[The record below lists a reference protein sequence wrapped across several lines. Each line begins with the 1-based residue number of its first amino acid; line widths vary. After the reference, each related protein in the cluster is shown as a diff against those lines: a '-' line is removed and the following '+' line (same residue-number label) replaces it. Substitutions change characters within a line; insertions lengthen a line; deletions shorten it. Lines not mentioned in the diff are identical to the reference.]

1 MENRGNELA
10 VTVSALSTLPAL
22 PAIVKEEPAEQSN
35 SKQDTQQSQLQDVCL
50 EEECADQRIECT
62 TESQESEMR
71 AFLSK
76 CIFCSKI
83 FTLGDEPKLLEC
95 LHAACTTCV
104 NNKLSDHNTS
114 VDVDVLLESNV
125 IMCQI
130 CNVASQVEN
139 LIENRFLS
147 KLLEEDTNLGVED
160 ELKDTEEEKKC
171 TSCHDNVTATSWC
184 VECEEFICQNCVMA
198 HQRLKITKDHTIK
211 PKDEVAN
218 DRDNVTKKGNKKI
231 PGCLFCMI
239 HSHEQLSLFCQTC
252 DRLTCRDCQ
261 LSEHRDHKYKFIHE
275 IAAETRSSVSTLLK
289 EVSYKRVL
297 LRSAMKVIEDRQ
309 ILILEKKKNLVQDI
323 TQMVVQLTNAINTR
337 GKQLVMRLNEVCDQK
352 QNTLNEKK
360 VALDQLSKLTDHCIL
375 FGTYVLN
382 KGSDMELLYSKK
394 SVTSHLQRIK
404 SRRADIPNPE
414 IPVRI
419 HLSLEKVPDLIK
431 VVSSIGAIVVDGR
444 VYPSLSPTICGN
456 TAVAYNESHT
466 EQKQM
471 TNSTN
476 AHTDGA
482 VPVAQQQGLPL
493 PTVLVTQ
500 QSSNVQPNSYQ
511 QVPLHLPPQQQQQQQ
526 QQHVQQSQNYMQ
538 QYAVPHNIPPRSS
551 PQTHQP
557 RVPYTVN
564 YNNRLQQPLQQ
575 QMMHQQRPLAN
586 CHQQQVT
593 SSTHPHQQVQ
603 NMDQHGQNASLRGLL
618 AHNPPPPPP
627 LPPPLPAPAHP
638 SFRTSSNHVQYRL
651 PPGYRYSS
659 GGNPQKGTV
668 PQPPVPPP
676 HSYQPVNAA
685 GTPGTARLQQCNL
698 ASPSAAQHH
707 ANYPV
712 QHSTARWHIPQQVNP
727 CIPFYASSRHQHVA
741 PHMPVPFNDA
751 YKITLRNQQTSNN
764 QKYSGNASERSTCDN
779 PPQSQNSSNII
790 GHAVSSSVP
799 KTPSPVTTPGKP
811 DETEKSL
818 DKFCQKSLNDLM
830 LTIAKLDSNG
840 IVVIPEA
847 QRNQMDSAQV
857 DSSTDEDM
865 NSMAENTTADN
876 PKSTPASMVMKDDPN
891 EDWCAVCMD
900 GGDAVLCCD
909 KCPKVFHLYC
919 HIPSLESF
927 PDESETWQC
936 MLCTNV
942 LDCTDDP
949 SSGEKRSNSMS
960 TKELRIAQRIVL
972 ELYCQYEQ
980 SLPFREVVSSEIT
993 DYHRIIKKPIALD
1006 IIRDKL
1012 KLDHI
1017 NHYTDLRQV
1026 MADIRLMF
1034 KNAFTYNP
1042 VDSQVYQEARNLEEF
1057 FEKLLLKWA
1066 PNYAYDDP
1074 FLATD
1079 KDEEEEV
1086 FPPNRKYKRIISD

>member
-1 MENRGNELA
+1 MESRTNEILTTGSIA
-10 VTVSALSTLPAL
+10 T
-22 PAIVKEEPAEQSN
+22 VKEEPQDQTGA
-35 SKQDTQQSQLQDVCL
+35 KQDLQQSQVQGVCI
-50 EEECADQRIECT
+50 EEECEQRIECT
-62 TESQESEMR
+62 TESQENETR

-76 CIFCSKI
+76 CVFCGKT
-83 FTLGDEPKLLEC
+83 FAFGDDPKLLEC
-95 LHAACTTCV
+95 LHAACCACV
-104 NNKLSDHNTS
+104 NSKLSDHNTS

-125 IMCQI
+125 VACQI
-130 CNVASQVEN
+130 CNVTTQADN

-147 KLLEEDTNLGVED
+147 KFIEEDCSPGTDD
-160 ELKDTEEEKKC
+160 ESKETEEEKKC
-171 TSCHDNVTATSWC
+171 TSCHDNANATSWC

-218 DRDNVTKKGNKKI
+218 DRDNVKKNNKKI
-231 PGCLFCMI
+231 PGYLFCTI

-252 DRLTCRDCQ
+252 DKLTCRDCQ

-275 IAAETRSSVSTLLK
+275 IAAETRASVSTLLK

-297 LRSAMKVIEDRQ
+297 LKSAMKVIEDRQ
-309 ILILEKKKNLVQDI
+309 VLILEKKKNLVQDI

-360 VALDQLSKLTDHCIL
+360 VALDQLSKLTDHCIQFVAHAL
-375 FGTYVLN
+375 KKGT
-382 KGSDMELLYSKK
+382 DMELLYSKK

-444 VYPSLSPTICGN
+444 VYPSISPLAGIN
-456 TAVAYNESHT
+456 TPSMSYNESQS
-466 EQKQM
+466 EQKQT
-471 TNSTN
+471 TNLTN
-476 AHTDGA
+476 TPVDGSSIA
-482 VPVAQQQGLPL
+482 AQLP
-493 PTVLVTQ
+493 PTTQ
-500 QSSNVQPNSYQ
+500 QSNNIQQNSYQ
-511 QVPLHLPPQQQQQQQ
+511 QVPLHLTPQQQQQQIVPQLQQPQQQQQQQ
-526 QQHVQQSQNYMQ
+526 SQQQQQQQSQQQQQAQSQNYIQHYNMT
-538 QYAVPHNIPPRSS
+538 NMPPRSS
-551 PQTHQP
+551 PQAHQP

-564 YNNRLQQPLQQ
+564 FNNRLQQPL
-575 QMMHQQRPLAN
+575 MMQQRPLGS
-586 CHQQQVT
+586 CHQQVT
-593 SSTHPHQQVQ
+593 SSTHPHQQVHI
-603 NMDQHGQNASLRGLL
+603 DQLGQNTSLRGLL
-618 AHNPPPPPP
+618 AHNPPPYR
-627 LPPPLPAPAHP
+627 P
-638 SFRTSSNHVQYRL
+638 STNHVPYRL
-651 PPGYRYSS
+651 PPYRYPSS
-659 GGNPQKGTV
+659 NSQRPAPQHT
-668 PQPPVPPP
+668 
-676 HSYQPVNAA
+676 YQPTNTSMVS
-685 GTPGTARLQQCNL
+685 GVRLQQCNPT
-698 ASPSAAQHH
+698 SPSTQHLNYSVPQPAA
-707 ANYPV
+707 
-712 QHSTARWHIPQQVNP
+712 ARWHIPQNVNP
-727 CIPFYASSRHQHVA
+727 CLPYYPSRHQVT
-741 PHMPVPFNDA
+741 PPMPVPINDT
-751 YKITLRNQQTSNN
+751 YKITLKNQQSNVN
-764 QKYSGNASERSTCDN
+764 QKYNTQTSTATDN
-779 PPQSQNSSNII
+779 QPQSQNSISV
-790 GHAVSSSVP
+790 GHTVSSSVP
-799 KTPSPVTTPGKP
+799 KTPSPVPPGKS

-840 IVVIPEA
+840 IMVIPEA
-847 QRNQMDSAQV
+847 QRNQLDSAQV
-857 DSSTDEDM
+857 DSSTDEGM
-865 NSMAENTTADN
+865 NPMAENSSDN
-876 PKSTPASMVMKDDPN
+876 SKNAAASMTKDDPN

-919 HIPSLESF
+919 HIPSLKSF

-942 LDCTDDP
+942 LDCSDD
-949 SSGEKRSNSMS
+949 SSGEKRPNMMN

-980 SLPFREVVSSEIT
+980 SLPFREVVSNEIV

-1006 IIRDKL
+1006 VIRDKL
-1012 KLDHI
+1012 KPDHP

-1042 VDSQVYQEARNLEEF
+1042 VESQVYQEARNLEEF

-1074 FLATD
+1074 FLSAD
-1079 KDEEEEV
+1079 KDEDEEV
-1086 FPPNRKYKRIISD
+1086 FPPNRKYRRIVTD

>member
-1 MENRGNELA
+1 METRVNELL
-10 VTVSALSTLPAL
+10 TTGPI
-22 PAIVKEEPAEQSN
+22 PTIKEEPLDQTGA
-35 SKQDTQQSQLQDVCL
+35 KQDMQQSQVQGVCM
-50 EEECADQRIECT
+50 EEECEQRIECT
-62 TESQESEMR
+62 TEGHENETR
-71 AFLSK
+71 TFLSK
-76 CIFCSKI
+76 CVFCGKM
-83 FTLGDEPKLLEC
+83 FTFGDDPKLLEC
-95 LHAACTTCV
+95 LHAACSTCV
-104 NNKLSDHNTS
+104 SSKLNDHNTS

-125 IMCQI
+125 IACQI
-130 CNVASQVEN
+130 CNVTTQAEN

-147 KLLEEDTNLGVED
+147 KFIEEDNSPGTDD
-160 ELKDTEEEKKC
+160 ESKETEEEKKC
-171 TSCHDNVTATSWC
+171 TCCQDNATATSWC

-218 DRDNVTKKGNKKI
+218 DKDNVKKNNKKI
-231 PGCLFCMI
+231 PGYLFCTI

-252 DRLTCRDCQ
+252 DKLTCRDCQ

-275 IAAETRSSVSTLLK
+275 IAAETRASVSTLLK

-297 LRSAMKVIEDRQ
+297 LKSAMKVIEDRQ
-309 ILILEKKKNLVQDI
+309 VLILEKKKNLVQDI
-323 TQMVVQLTNAINTR
+323 TQMVVQLTNTINTR

-360 VALDQLSKLTDHCIL
+360 VALDQLSKLTDHCIQFVTHAL
-375 FGTYVLN
+375 K

-444 VYPSLSPTICGN
+444 VYPSISPLGGVN
-456 TAVAYNESHT
+456 TPSIPYNESQT
-466 EQKQM
+466 DQKQ
-471 TNSTN
+471 TSNLSNT
-476 AHTDGA
+476 HIDGSSM
-482 VPVAQQQGLPL
+482 VVQLPAA
-493 PTVLVTQ
+493 TQ
-500 QSSNVQPNSYQ
+500 QSNNMQQNSYQ
-511 QVPLHLPPQQQQQQQ
+511 QVPLHIASQQQQQQQ
-526 QQHVQQSQNYMQ
+526 QQQAQSQNYIQHYPM
-538 QYAVPHNIPPRSS
+538 NNMPPRSS

-557 RVPYTVN
+557 RVPYAVN
-564 YNNRLQQPLQQ
+564 FNNRLQNPML
-575 QMMHQQRPLAN
+575 MQQRPLGS
-586 CHQQQVT
+586 CHQQVT
-593 SSTHPHQQVQ
+593 SSTHPHQQVH
-603 NMDQHGQNASLRGLL
+603 MDQLGRNTSLRGLL
-618 AHNPPPPPP
+618 AHNPPPFR
-627 LPPPLPAPAHP
+627 P
-638 SFRTSSNHVQYRL
+638 STNHVYRL
-651 PPGYRYSS
+651 PPYRYPSNNS
-659 GGNPQKGTV
+659 QRPV
-668 PQPPVPPP
+668 APPAYQPPNTSMV
-676 HSYQPVNAA
+676 S
-685 GTPGTARLQQCNL
+685 GIRLQQCNP
-698 ASPSAAQHH
+698 ASPSTQHM
-707 ANYPV
+707 NYSMQQP
-712 QHSTARWHIPQQVNP
+712 TAARWHIPQNVNP
-727 CIPFYASSRHQHVA
+727 CLPLYSPRHQSTT
-741 PHMPVPFNDA
+741 PSMPVPINDT
-751 YKITLRNQQTSNN
+751 YKITLQNQQLNVN
-764 QKYSGNASERSTCDN
+764 QKYSTQTTAASDN
-779 PPQSQNSSNII
+779 PPQSQNSVSV
-790 GHAVSSSVP
+790 GHTVSSSVP
-799 KTPSPVTTPGKP
+799 KTPSPVPPGKS

-847 QRNQMDSAQV
+847 QRNQLDSAQV
-857 DSSTDEDM
+857 DSSTDEGM
-865 NSMAENTTADN
+865 NPMTENSSDNSKNAAASMA
-876 PKSTPASMVMKDDPN
+876 KDDPN

-919 HIPSLESF
+919 HIPSLKSF

-942 LDCTDDP
+942 LDCSDDP
-949 SSGEKRSNSMS
+949 PGEKRPNTMS
-960 TKELRIAQRIVL
+960 AKELRIAQRIVL

-980 SLPFREVVSSEIT
+980 SLPFREVVSSEIV

-1006 IIRDKL
+1006 VIREKL
-1012 KLDHI
+1012 KPEHP

-1042 VDSQVYQEARNLEEF
+1042 VESQVYQEARNLEEF

-1074 FLATD
+1074 FLSAD
-1079 KDEEEEV
+1079 RDEDEEV
-1086 FPPNRKYKRIISD
+1086 FPPNRKYRRIVTD

>member
-1 MENRGNELA
+1 MEGPELMA
-10 VTVSALSTLPAL
+10 GMSALSASPVT
-22 PAIVKEEPAEQSN
+22 VKEEPPEQN
-35 SKQDTQQSQLQDVCL
+35 TSKQNTQQSQMQDAVCV
-50 EEECADQRIECT
+50 EEECNDQRIECT

-76 CIFCSKI
+76 CVFCNKV
-83 FTLGDEPKLLEC
+83 FTLGDDPKLLEC
-95 LHAACTTCV
+95 LHAACTACV
-104 NNKLSDHNTS
+104 STKLSDPNTS

-125 IMCQI
+125 IMCHI
-130 CNVASQVEN
+130 CNVTSQVEN

-147 KLLEEDTNLGVED
+147 KLLDEDSNLGLDD
-160 ELKDTEEEKKC
+160 ETKEIEEEKKC
-171 TSCHDNVTATSWC
+171 TSCVDNVTATSWC
-184 VECEEFICQNCVMA
+184 IECQEYICQSCVLA

-218 DRDNVTKKGNKKI
+218 DKDNAKRSNKKI
-231 PGCLFCMI
+231 PAYLFCTI

-275 IAAETRSSVSTLLK
+275 IAAETRSSMSTLLK

-297 LRSAMKVIEDRQ
+297 LKSAMKVIEDRQ

-323 TQMVVQLTNAINTR
+323 TQMVVQFTNAINTR
-337 GKQLVMRLNEVCDQK
+337 GKQLIMRLTEVCDQK

-375 FGTYVLN
+375 FGTHALK

-394 SVTSHLQRIK
+394 SITSHLQRIK

-431 VVSSIGAIVVDGR
+431 VVSTIGAIVVDGR
-444 VYPSLSPTICGN
+444 VYPSTSPSTSSN
-456 TAVAYNESHT
+456 STYNESQA
-466 EQKQM
+466 EQKQP
-471 TNSTN
+471 TNS
-476 AHTDGA
+476 ASAPTDGA
-482 VPVAQQQGLPL
+482 VPVVVQQNLII
-493 PTVLVTQ
+493 PTMVTQ
-500 QSSNVQPNSYQ
+500 QPANAQQNSYQQ
-511 QVPLHLPPQQQQQQQ
+511 QVPLHVPPQQQP
-526 QQHVQQSQNYMQ
+526 QHTQPSQNYLQ
-538 QYAVPHNIPPRSS
+538 QYPAPHNMPPRSS
-551 PQTHQP
+551 PQAHQP
-557 RVPYTVN
+557 RVPYAVS
-564 YNNRLQQPLQQ
+564 YSNRLQQPS
-575 QMMHQQRPLAN
+575 MIHQQRPLGN

-603 NMDQHGQNASLRGLL
+603 NLDQLGQNASLRGLL
-618 AHNPPPPPP
+618 AHNTP
-627 LPPPLPAPAHP
+627 LPPPPYP
-638 SFRTSSNHVQYRL
+638 SFRPSTNHMSYRL

-659 GGNPQKGTV
+659 NGTPSRGLV
-668 PQPPVPPP
+668 QVPPP
-676 HSYQPVNAA
+676 HSYQSANASVMS
-685 GTPGTARLQQCNL
+685 GTTRLQQCNL
-698 ASPSAAQHH
+698 TPPTTQHMG
-707 ANYPV
+707 NYPM
-712 QHSTARWHIPQQVNP
+712 QHRWHIPQQANP
-727 CIPFYASSRHQHVA
+727 CLPYTASRNQQVA
-741 PHMPVPFNDA
+741 HIMPAPVNDT
-751 YKITLRNQQTSNN
+751 YKITLRNQQANNN
-764 QKYSGNASERSTCDN
+764 QKYGAVASVSPCDN
-779 PPQSQNSSNII
+779 SSQLQSPSTVA
-790 GHAVSSSVP
+790 GHTVSSSVP
-799 KTPSPVTTPGKP
+799 KTPSPVTTPGKS
-811 DETEKSL
+811 DDTEKSL

-847 QRNQMDSAQV
+847 QRNQMDSTQV
-857 DSSTDEDM
+857 DSSTDEDI
-865 NSMAENTTADN
+865 NSITENPTDN
-876 PKSTPASMVMKDDPN
+876 SKNVSVPMVIKDDPN

-919 HIPSLESF
+919 HIPSLKSF

-942 LDCTDDP
+942 LDCSDDV
-949 SSGEKRSNSMS
+949 SSSEKKSTGMS

-980 SLPFREVVSSEIT
+980 SLPFREVVSSEIV

-1006 IIRDKL
+1006 IIREKL
-1012 KLDHI
+1012 KPDHVD
-1017 NHYTDLRQV
+1017 HYTDLRQV

-1074 FLATD
+1074 FLTPD
-1079 KDEEEEV
+1079 KDEDEEV
-1086 FPPNRKYKRIISD
+1086 FPPNRKYRRIIND

>member
-1 MENRGNELA
+1 MESRTNEILTTGSIA
-10 VTVSALSTLPAL
+10 T
-22 PAIVKEEPAEQSN
+22 VKEEPQDQTGA
-35 SKQDTQQSQLQDVCL
+35 KQDLQQSQVQGVCI
-50 EEECADQRIECT
+50 EEECEQRIECT
-62 TESQESEMR
+62 TESQENETR

-76 CIFCSKI
+76 CVFCGKT
-83 FTLGDEPKLLEC
+83 FAFGDDPKLLEC
-95 LHAACTTCV
+95 LHAACCACV
-104 NNKLSDHNTS
+104 NSKLSDHNTS

-125 IMCQI
+125 VACQI
-130 CNVASQVEN
+130 CNVTTQADN

-147 KLLEEDTNLGVED
+147 KFIEEDCSPGTDD
-160 ELKDTEEEKKC
+160 ESKETEEEKKC
-171 TSCHDNVTATSWC
+171 TSCHDNANATSWC

-218 DRDNVTKKGNKKI
+218 DRDNVKKNNKKI
-231 PGCLFCMI
+231 PGYLFCTI

-252 DRLTCRDCQ
+252 DKLTCRDCQ

-275 IAAETRSSVSTLLK
+275 IAAETRASVSTLLK

-297 LRSAMKVIEDRQ
+297 LKSAMKVIEDRQ
-309 ILILEKKKNLVQDI
+309 VLILEKKKNLVQDI

-360 VALDQLSKLTDHCIL
+360 VALDQLSKLTDHCIQFVAHAL
-375 FGTYVLN
+375 KKGT
-382 KGSDMELLYSKK
+382 DMELLYSKK

-444 VYPSLSPTICGN
+444 VYPSISPLAGIN
-456 TAVAYNESHT
+456 TPSMSYNESQS
-466 EQKQM
+466 EQKQT
-471 TNSTN
+471 TNLTN
-476 AHTDGA
+476 TPMDGSPIA
-482 VPVAQQQGLPL
+482 AQLP
-493 PTVLVTQ
+493 PTTQ
-500 QSSNVQPNSYQ
+500 QSNNIQQNSYQ
-511 QVPLHLPPQQQQQQQ
+511 QVPLHLTPQQQQQQIVPQLQQPQQQQQQQ
-526 QQHVQQSQNYMQ
+526 SQQQQQQQSQQQQQAQSQNYIQHYNMT
-538 QYAVPHNIPPRSS
+538 NMPPRSS
-551 PQTHQP
+551 PQAHQP

-564 YNNRLQQPLQQ
+564 FNNRLQQPL
-575 QMMHQQRPLAN
+575 MMQQRPLGS
-586 CHQQQVT
+586 CHQQVT
-593 SSTHPHQQVQ
+593 SSTHPHQQVHI
-603 NMDQHGQNASLRGLL
+603 DQLGQNTSLRGLL
-618 AHNPPPPPP
+618 AHNPPPYR
-627 LPPPLPAPAHP
+627 P
-638 SFRTSSNHVQYRL
+638 STNHVPYRL
-651 PPGYRYSS
+651 PPYRYPSNNS
-659 GGNPQKGTV
+659 QRPAPQHT
-668 PQPPVPPP
+668 
-676 HSYQPVNAA
+676 YQPTNTSMVS
-685 GTPGTARLQQCNL
+685 GVRLQQCNPT
-698 ASPSAAQHH
+698 SPSTQHL
-707 ANYPV
+707 NYSVP
-712 QHSTARWHIPQQVNP
+712 QPATARWHIPQNVNP
-727 CIPFYASSRHQHVA
+727 CLPYYPSRHQVT
-741 PHMPVPFNDA
+741 PPMPVPINDT
-751 YKITLRNQQTSNN
+751 YKITLKNQQSNVN
-764 QKYSGNASERSTCDN
+764 QKYNTQTSTATDN
-779 PPQSQNSSNII
+779 QPQSQNSVSV
-790 GHAVSSSVP
+790 GHTVSSSVP
-799 KTPSPVTTPGKP
+799 KTPSPVPPGKS

-840 IVVIPEA
+840 IMVIPEA
-847 QRNQMDSAQV
+847 QRNQLDSAQV
-857 DSSTDEDM
+857 DSSTDEGM
-865 NSMAENTTADN
+865 NPMAEN
-876 PKSTPASMVMKDDPN
+876 SSASMTKDDPN

-919 HIPSLESF
+919 HIPSLKSF

-942 LDCTDDP
+942 LDCSDE
-949 SSGEKRSNSMS
+949 SSGEKRPNTMN

-980 SLPFREVVSSEIT
+980 SLPFREVVSNEIV

-1006 IIRDKL
+1006 VIRDKL
-1012 KLDHI
+1012 KPDHP
-1017 NHYTDLRQV
+1017 NYYTDLRQV

-1042 VDSQVYQEARNLEEF
+1042 VESQVYQEARNLEEF

-1074 FLATD
+1074 FLSAD
-1079 KDEEEEV
+1079 KDEDEEV
-1086 FPPNRKYKRIISD
+1086 FPPNRKYRRIVTD

>member
-1 MENRGNELA
+1 MESRSNELMA
-10 VTVSALSTLPAL
+10 GISALPPLPV
-22 PAIVKEEPAEQSN
+22 IVKEEPSEQNGN
-35 SKQDTQQSQLQDVCL
+35 SKLDSQQSQTQDAICVD
-50 EEECADQRIECT
+50 EECGDQRIECT
-62 TESQESEMR
+62 TESQESEIR

-76 CIFCSKI
+76 CVFCNKV
-83 FTLGDEPKLLEC
+83 FVLGDDPKLLEC
-95 LHAACTTCV
+95 LHAACIACV
-104 NNKLSDHNTS
+104 TNKLSDHNTS
-114 VDVDVLLESNV
+114 VDVDVLLESNL
-125 IMCQI
+125 IMCHI
-130 CNVASQVEN
+130 CNVTTKVEN
-139 LIENRFLS
+139 LIENRFLL
-147 KLLEEDTNLGVED
+147 KLLEEDSNMGLDD
-160 ELKDTEEEKKC
+160 EPKETEEEKKC
-171 TSCHDNVTATSWC
+171 TSCHDNATATSWC

-211 PKDEVAN
+211 PKDEMTN
-218 DRDNVTKKGNKKI
+218 DNRDNVKRGNKKI
-231 PGCLFCMI
+231 PGYLFCTI
-239 HSHEQLSLFCQTC
+239 HCHEQLSLFCQTC
-252 DRLTCRDCQ
+252 DKLTCRDCQ

-275 IAAETRSSVSTLLK
+275 IAAETRSSMSTLLK

-297 LRSAMKVIEDRQ
+297 LKSAMKVIEDRQ

-360 VALDQLSKLTDHCIL
+360 IALDQLSKLTDHCIL
-375 FGTYVLN
+375 FGTHALN

-394 SVTSHLQRIK
+394 SVTNHLLRIK
-404 SRRADIPNPE
+404 SKRADIPNPE

-444 VYPSLSPTICGN
+444 VYPSISPGN
-456 TAVAYNESHT
+456 NNTTTYNEQQG
-466 EQKQM
+466 EPKQTTSSM
-471 TNSTN
+471 N
-476 AHTDGA
+476 AHADGTI
-482 VPVAQQQGLPL
+482 PIIQQGLAVL
-493 PTVLVTQ
+493 SGPTIPQ
-500 QSSNVQPNSYQ
+500 QSTNMQQNSYQ
-511 QVPLHLPPQQQQQQQ
+511 QQVGLPCLSQQQSQ
-526 QQHVQQSQNYMQ
+526 QQHAQQQSQNYMQ
-538 QYAVPHNIPPRSS
+538 QYTTTPHNMPPRSS

-557 RVPYTVN
+557 RVPYSAN
-564 YNNRLQQPLQQ
+564 YNNNNRLQQPLV
-575 QMMHQQRPLAN
+575 MHQQRPPLGN
-586 CHQQQVT
+586 CHQQVT

-603 NMDQHGQNASLRGLL
+603 NLDQLGQNSSLRGLL
-618 AHNPPPPPP
+618 AHNPSLPPPPY
-627 LPPPLPAPAHP
+627 P
-638 SFRTSSNHVQYRL
+638 SFRTSTNHMSYRL

-659 GGNPQKGTV
+659 SGSPQRGAAMV
-668 PQPPVPPP
+668 QVPP
-676 HSYQPVNAA
+676 HHAYQQASAPV
-685 GTPGTARLQQCNL
+685 GTTRLPQCNL
-698 ASPSAAQHH
+698 TPPSTQHLG
-707 ANYPV
+707 NYPV
-712 QHSTARWHIPQQVNP
+712 QHRWHIPQQANP
-727 CIPFYASSRHQHVA
+727 CLPSYTSASRPQHAA
-741 PHMPVPFNDA
+741 PNMTVLPTNEG
-751 YKITLRNQQTSNN
+751 YKITLRNQQASNN
-764 QKYSGNASERSTCDN
+764 QKYNANVVNVNSCDN
-779 PPQSQNSSNII
+779 SSQSQNSSTVSLLQ
-790 GHAVSSSVP
+790 AVSSSIP
-799 KTPSPVTTPGKP
+799 KTPSPVTTPGKS
-811 DETEKSL
+811 DDTEKSL

-840 IVVIPEA
+840 ILVIPEA
-847 QRNQMDSAQV
+847 QRNQMDSTQV
-857 DSSTDEDM
+857 DSSTDEDI
-865 NSMAENTTADN
+865 NSMTENTTEN
-876 PKSTPASMVMKDDPN
+876 SKSTTTSMVMKDDPN

-919 HIPSLESF
+919 HIPSLKSF

-942 LDCTDDP
+942 LECSDDI
-949 SSGEKRSNSMS
+949 SSSEKRPNSMN

-1012 KLDHI
+1012 KPDHI
-1017 NHYTDLRQV
+1017 NHYIDLRQV

-1074 FLATD
+1074 FLAPD
-1079 KDEEEEV
+1079 KDEDEEV
-1086 FPPNRKYKRIISD
+1086 FPPNRKYRRIIND

>member
-1 MENRGNELA
+1 MESRGNDLMMESS
-10 VTVSALSTLPAL
+10 VLPMV
-22 PAIVKEEPAEQSN
+22 VKEEPSEQN
-35 SKQDTQQSQLQDVCL
+35 TSKQDTQQSQINDAICVD
-50 EEECADQRIECT
+50 EECGEFRIECT
-62 TESQESEMR
+62 TESEESEVR

-76 CIFCSKI
+76 CIFCGKV
-83 FTLGDEPKLLEC
+83 FTPGDNPKLLEC

-104 NNKLSDHNTS
+104 TNKISDHNTS

-125 IMCQI
+125 IMCHI

-147 KLLEEDTNLGVED
+147 KLLEDDGSTLDYEVKEA
-160 ELKDTEEEKKC
+160 EEETKC

-184 VECEEFICQNCVMA
+184 VECEEFICPSCVMA
-198 HQRLKITKDHTIK
+198 HERLKITKDHTIK
-211 PKDEVAN
+211 PKDEAS
-218 DRDNVTKKGNKKI
+218 DRDNAKKGTKKV
-231 PGCLFCMI
+231 PVYLYCTI
-239 HSHEQLSLFCQTC
+239 HPHEQLSLFCQTC

-275 IAAETRSSVSTLLK
+275 IAVETRSAISTLLK

-309 ILILEKKKNLVQDI
+309 VLISEKRKNLCQDI
-323 TQMVVQLTNAINTR
+323 TQTIIHMTNTISAR
-337 GKQLVMRLNEVCDQK
+337 GKQLATRLSEVCDQK

-360 VALDQLSKLTDHCIL
+360 IALDQLSRLTDHCIL
-375 FGTYVLN
+375 FGNYALK

-394 SVTSHLQRIK
+394 SLTNHLQRIK

-419 HLSLEKVPDLIK
+419 HLSFEKVPDLLK
-431 VVSSIGAIVVDGR
+431 VLSSIGAIVVDGR
-444 VYPSLSPTICGN
+444 VYSSISPSASG
-456 TAVAYNESHT
+456 AAYNNEPQV
-466 EQKQM
+466 EKQPN
-471 TNSTN
+471 NSASN
-476 AHTDGA
+476 SPSVHTDGSII
-482 VPVAQQQGLPL
+482 QGLSSGMP
-493 PTVLVTQ
+493 TQ
-500 QSSNVQPNSYQ
+500 QSPNMQQQNLYQ
-511 QVPLHLPPQQQQQQQ
+511 QVPLHLPQQQQQQQ
-526 QQHVQQSQNYMQ
+526 QQPLPPPQHVQQQSQSYVQQ
-538 QYAVPHNIPPRSS
+538 QYAAPHNMPSRSS

-557 RVPYTVN
+557 RVPYNVN
-564 YNNRLQQPLQQ
+564 YNNRLQQP
-575 QMMHQQRPLAN
+575 MVMHQQRPLAN

-593 SSTHPHQQVQ
+593 SSTHPQAH
-603 NMDQHGQNASLRGLL
+603 NLDQLGGQNASLRGLL
-618 AHNPPPPPP
+618 AHNPPP
-627 LPPPLPAPAHP
+627 LPPPSYATY
-638 SFRTSSNHVQYRL
+638 RTPNHVPYRL
-651 PPGYRYSS
+651 PPAYRYPP
-659 GGNPQKGTV
+659 GGNPQRGTMIS
-668 PQPPVPPP
+668 VPPP
-676 HSYQPVNAA
+676 TYQPAN
-685 GTPGTARLQQCNL
+685 TRLQCNL
-698 ASPSAAQHH
+698 ASPQAQHL
-707 ANYPV
+707 ANYPM
-712 QHSTARWHIPQQVNP
+712 QHRWHIPQQANP
-727 CIPFYASSRHQHVA
+727 CLPYPSLRHQSTVLNS
-741 PHMPVPFNDA
+741 HMSVPINDT
-751 YKITLRNQQTSNN
+751 YKIMLKNNQPASNN
-764 QKYSGNASERSTCDN
+764 QKNCGNVSASSCDN
-779 PPQSQNSSNII
+779 PPQSQNSSTAA

-799 KTPSPVTTPGKP
+799 KTPSPGLSSTPGKP

-865 NSMAENTTADN
+865 NSLTENTTDN
-876 PKSTPASMVMKDDPN
+876 SKSTAASMMMKDDPN

-919 HIPSLESF
+919 HIPSLKSF

-936 MLCTNV
+936 MLCTNI
-942 LDCTDDP
+942 LDCSDDV
-949 SSGEKRSNSMS
+949 SGEQKSVGMS
-960 TKELRIAQRIVL
+960 PKELRIAQRIVL

-980 SLPFREVVSSEIT
+980 SLPFREIVSSEIA

-1006 IIRDKL
+1006 VIRNKL
-1012 KLDHI
+1012 KSDHVD
-1017 NHYTDLRQV
+1017 HYTDLRQV

-1042 VDSQVYQEARNLEEF
+1042 MDSQVYQEARNLEEF

-1079 KDEEEEV
+1079 KDEDEEV
-1086 FPPNRKYKRIISD
+1086 FPPNRKYRRTITD

>member
-1 MENRGNELA
+1 MEGQSNELVA
-10 VTVSALSTLPAL
+10 GTSTLPVMSGA
-22 PAIVKEEPAEQSN
+22 VKEEPIEQN
-35 SKQDTQQSQLQDVCL
+35 CSKQDTQQSQVQDAICND
-50 EEECADQRIECT
+50 EECNDQRIECT
-62 TESQESEMR
+62 TESQESEIR

-76 CIFCSKI
+76 CVFCSKV
-83 FTLGDEPKLLEC
+83 FTMGDNPKLLEC
-95 LHAACTTCV
+95 LHAACTGCV
-104 NNKLSDHNTS
+104 NNKISDHNTS

-125 IMCQI
+125 ITCHV
-130 CNVASQVEN
+130 CNVTSQMEN

-147 KLLEEDTNLGVED
+147 KLLEEESDIGGVE
-160 ELKDTEEEKKC
+160 EETKEPEEEKKC
-171 TSCHDNVTATSWC
+171 TSCHDNIVATSWC
-184 VECEEFICQNCVMA
+184 MECEEFICQSCVMA
-198 HQRLKITKDHTIK
+198 HQRLKITKDHIIK
-211 PKDEVAN
+211 PKDEIAN
-218 DRDNVTKKGNKKI
+218 DRDNVKRGNKKT
-231 PGCLFCMI
+231 PGYLFCTV

-275 IAAETRSSVSTLLK
+275 IAAETRTSMTILLK

-297 LRSAMKVIEDRQ
+297 LKSAMKVIEDRQ
-309 ILILEKKKNLVQDI
+309 ILILEKKKSLVQDI

-360 VALDQLSKLTDHCIL
+360 VALDQLSRLTDHCIL
-375 FGTYVLN
+375 FGTHALK

-444 VYPSLSPTICGN
+444 VYPSMSPIAGN
-456 TAVAYNESHT
+456 NSTVTYNESQT
-466 EQKQM
+466 EQKQ
-471 TNSTN
+471 TAINT
-476 AHTDGA
+476 HTDSA
-482 VPVAQQQGLPL
+482 VPVVIQQVLPL
-493 PTVLVTQ
+493 PVVVTQ
-500 QSSNVQPNSYQ
+500 QSTNTQQNSYQ
-511 QVPLHLPPQQQQQQQ
+511 QQTTLHLPQQQQQQP
-526 QQHVQQSQNYMQ
+526 QQHAQQSQNYMQ
-538 QYAVPHNIPPRSS
+538 QYIAPHNMSPRSS
-551 PQTHQP
+551 PQAHQP
-557 RVPYTVN
+557 RVPYSVN
-564 YNNRLQQPLQQ
+564 YSNNRLQQSTL
-575 QMMHQQRPLAN
+575 MHQQRPLGS

-593 SSTHPHQQVQ
+593 SSTHPHQQAQ
-603 NMDQHGQNASLRGLL
+603 TLDQLGQNTSLRGLL
-618 AHNPPPPPP
+618 AHNSVPPPPY
-627 LPPPLPAPAHP
+627 P
-638 SFRTSSNHVQYRL
+638 SFRGSNHIPYRF

-659 GGNPQKGTV
+659 NGNPQRV
-668 PQPPVPPP
+668 QAPPP
-676 HSYQPVNAA
+676 HTYQTATTSAVPV
-685 GTPGTARLQQCNL
+685 TSRLQQCNL
-698 ASPSAAQHH
+698 TSPSTQHIG
-707 ANYPV
+707 NYSI
-712 QHSTARWHIPQQVNP
+712 HRWHIPQQANP
-727 CIPFYASSRHQHVA
+727 GLPYNLPRQQHIPTYT
-741 PHMPVPFNDA
+741 PVPTNDT
-751 YKITLRNQQTSNN
+751 YKITLRNQQINNN
-764 QKYSGNASERSTCDN
+764 QKLTTNVTTSSCDN
-779 PPQSQNSSNII
+779 PPQLQNSATVSLL
-790 GHAVSSSVP
+790 HAVSSSIP
-799 KTPSPVTTPGKP
+799 KTPSPVTTPGKS
-811 DETEKSL
+811 DDTEKSL

-840 IVVIPEA
+840 ILVIPEA
-847 QRNQMDSAQV
+847 QRNQIDSAQV
-857 DSSTDEDM
+857 DSSTDEDI
-865 NSMAENTTADN
+865 NSMTENATDN
-876 PKSTPASMVMKDDPN
+876 SKSTTTSIVMKDDPN

-919 HIPSLESF
+919 HIPSLKSF

-942 LDCTDDP
+942 LDCSDDV
-949 SSGEKRSNSMS
+949 SSSEKRPGGMS

-1012 KLDHI
+1012 KPDHI
-1017 NHYTDLRQV
+1017 DHYTDLRQV

-1074 FLATD
+1074 FLAPD
-1079 KDEEEEV
+1079 KEEEEEV
-1086 FPPNRKYKRIISD
+1086 FPPNRKYRRIIND

>member
-1 MENRGNELA
+1 METRTNELLTTGPLA
-10 VTVSALSTLPAL
+10 T
-22 PAIVKEEPAEQSN
+22 VKEEPLDHSGA
-35 SKQDTQQSQLQDVCL
+35 KQDMQPSQVQGVCI
-50 EEECADQRIECT
+50 EEECEQRIECT
-62 TESQESEMR
+62 TDGQENETR

-76 CIFCSKI
+76 CVFCGKT
-83 FTLGDEPKLLEC
+83 FTFGDDPKLLEC
-95 LHAACTTCV
+95 LHAACTACV
-104 NNKLSDHNTS
+104 NSKLSDHNTS

-125 IMCQI
+125 IACQI
-130 CNVASQVEN
+130 CNVTTQAEN

-147 KLLEEDTNLGVED
+147 KFIEEDNSPGTDD
-160 ELKDTEEEKKC
+160 ESKETEEEKKC
-171 TSCHDNVTATSWC
+171 TSCHDNATATSWC
-184 VECEEFICQNCVMA
+184 VECEEFICQSCVLA

-218 DRDNVTKKGNKKI
+218 DRDNVKKSSKKI
-231 PGCLFCMI
+231 PGCLFCTI

-261 LSEHRDHKYKFIHE
+261 LTEHRDHKYKFIHE

-297 LRSAMKVIEDRQ
+297 LKSAMKVIEDRQ
-309 ILILEKKKNLVQDI
+309 VLILEKKKSLVQDI

-360 VALDQLSKLTDHCIL
+360 VALDQLSKLTDHCIQFVTHAL
-375 FGTYVLN
+375 K

-444 VYPSLSPTICGN
+444 VYPSISPLGGVN
-456 TAVAYNESHT
+456 APYNESQT
-466 EQKQM
+466 DQKQT
-471 TNSTN
+471 TNLSN
-476 AHTDGA
+476 VHMDGSS
-482 VPVAQQQGLPL
+482 VATPL
-493 PTVLVTQ
+493 PAATQ
-500 QSSNVQPNSYQ
+500 PSNNMQQNSYQ
-511 QVPLHLPPQQQQQQQ
+511 QVPLHLASQQQQQQP
-526 QQHVQQSQNYMQ
+526 QSQNYMQ
-538 QYAVPHNIPPRSS
+538 HHPLNNMPPRSS
-551 PQTHQP
+551 PQAHQP
-557 RVPYTVN
+557 RVPYAVN
-564 YNNRLQQPLQQ
+564 FNNRLQQPL
-575 QMMHQQRPLAN
+575 MMQQRPLGS
-586 CHQQQVT
+586 CHQQVT
-593 SSTHPHQQVQ
+593 SSTHPHQQVHI
-603 NMDQHGQNASLRGLL
+603 DQLGQNTSLRGLL
-618 AHNPPPPPP
+618 AHNPPPFR
-627 LPPPLPAPAHP
+627 P
-638 SFRTSSNHVQYRL
+638 STNHVPYRL
-651 PPGYRYSS
+651 PPYRYPPNNS
-659 GGNPQKGTV
+659 QR
-668 PQPPVPPP
+668 PVPP
-676 HSYQPVNAA
+676 HTYQPPN
-685 GTPGTARLQQCNL
+685 TSISMPNMRLQQCNPTSL
-698 ASPSAAQHH
+698 STQHI
-707 ANYPV
+707 NYPI
-712 QHSTARWHIPQQVNP
+712 QQPAAARWHIPQNVNP
-727 CIPFYASSRHQHVA
+727 CLPCYTSRHQT
-741 PHMPVPFNDA
+741 PSMPVPTNDT
-751 YKITLRNQQTSNN
+751 YKITLKNQQSNAN
-764 QKYSGNASERSTCDN
+764 QKYSTQTSTISDN
-779 PPQSQNSSNII
+779 PPQSQNAVSV
-790 GHAVSSSVP
+790 GHTVSSSVP
-799 KTPSPVTTPGKP
+799 KTPSPVPAGKS

-847 QRNQMDSAQV
+847 QRNQLDSTQV
-857 DSSTDEDM
+857 DSSTDEGM
-865 NSMAENTTADN
+865 NPMTENSSDNSKNTA
-876 PKSTPASMVMKDDPN
+876 ASMTKDDPN

-919 HIPSLESF
+919 HIPSLRSF

-942 LDCTDDP
+942 LDCSDDP
-949 SSGEKRSNSMS
+949 PEERKPNTMS
-960 TKELRIAQRIVL
+960 AKELRIAQRIVL

-980 SLPFREVVSSEIT
+980 SLPFREVVSSEIV

-1006 IIRDKL
+1006 VIRDKL
-1012 KLDHI
+1012 KSKHP

-1042 VDSQVYQEARNLEEF
+1042 VESQVYQEARNLEEF

-1074 FLATD
+1074 FLSAD
-1079 KDEEEEV
+1079 RDEDEEV
-1086 FPPNRKYKRIISD
+1086 FPPNRKYRRIVSD

>member
-1 MENRGNELA
+1 METRVNELL
-10 VTVSALSTLPAL
+10 TTGPI
-22 PAIVKEEPAEQSN
+22 PTIKEEPLDQTGA
-35 SKQDTQQSQLQDVCL
+35 KQDMQQSQVQGVCM
-50 EEECADQRIECT
+50 EEECEQRIECT
-62 TESQESEMR
+62 TEGHENETR
-71 AFLSK
+71 TFLSK
-76 CIFCSKI
+76 CVFCGKM
-83 FTLGDEPKLLEC
+83 FTFGDDPKLLEC
-95 LHAACTTCV
+95 LHAACSTCV
-104 NNKLSDHNTS
+104 SSKLNDHNTS

-125 IMCQI
+125 IACQI
-130 CNVASQVEN
+130 CNVTTQAEN

-147 KLLEEDTNLGVED
+147 KFIEEDNSPGTDD
-160 ELKDTEEEKKC
+160 ESKETEEEKKC
-171 TSCHDNVTATSWC
+171 TCCQDNATATSWC

-218 DRDNVTKKGNKKI
+218 DKDNVKKNNKKI
-231 PGCLFCMI
+231 PGYLFCTI

-252 DRLTCRDCQ
+252 DKLTCRDCQ

-275 IAAETRSSVSTLLK
+275 IAAETRASVSTLLK

-297 LRSAMKVIEDRQ
+297 LKSAMKVIEDRQ
-309 ILILEKKKNLVQDI
+309 VLILEKKKNLVQDI
-323 TQMVVQLTNAINTR
+323 TQMVVQLTNTINTR

-360 VALDQLSKLTDHCIL
+360 VALDQLSKLTDHCIQFVTHAL
-375 FGTYVLN
+375 K

-444 VYPSLSPTICGN
+444 VYPSISPLGGVN
-456 TAVAYNESHT
+456 TPSIPYNESQT
-466 EQKQM
+466 DQKQ
-471 TNSTN
+471 TSNLSNT
-476 AHTDGA
+476 HIDGSSM
-482 VPVAQQQGLPL
+482 VVQLPAA
-493 PTVLVTQ
+493 TQ
-500 QSSNVQPNSYQ
+500 QSNNMQQNSYQ
-511 QVPLHLPPQQQQQQQ
+511 QVPLHIASQQQQQQQ
-526 QQHVQQSQNYMQ
+526 QQQAQSQNYIQHYPM
-538 QYAVPHNIPPRSS
+538 NNMPPRSS

-557 RVPYTVN
+557 RVPYAVN
-564 YNNRLQQPLQQ
+564 FNNRLQNPML
-575 QMMHQQRPLAN
+575 MQQRPLGS
-586 CHQQQVT
+586 CHQQVT
-593 SSTHPHQQVQ
+593 SSTHPHQQVH
-603 NMDQHGQNASLRGLL
+603 MDQLGRNTSLRGLL
-618 AHNPPPPPP
+618 AHNPPPFR
-627 LPPPLPAPAHP
+627 P
-638 SFRTSSNHVQYRL
+638 STNHVYRL
-651 PPGYRYSS
+651 PPYRYPSNNS
-659 GGNPQKGTV
+659 QRPV
-668 PQPPVPPP
+668 APPAYQPPNTSMV
-676 HSYQPVNAA
+676 S
-685 GTPGTARLQQCNL
+685 GIRLQQCNP
-698 ASPSAAQHH
+698 ASPSTQHM
-707 ANYPV
+707 NYSMQQP
-712 QHSTARWHIPQQVNP
+712 TAARWHIPQNVNP
-727 CIPFYASSRHQHVA
+727 CLPLYSPRHQSTT
-741 PHMPVPFNDA
+741 PSMPVPINDT
-751 YKITLRNQQTSNN
+751 YKITLQNQQLNVN
-764 QKYSGNASERSTCDN
+764 QKYSTQTTAASDN
-779 PPQSQNSSNII
+779 PPQSQNSVSV
-790 GHAVSSSVP
+790 GHTVSSSVP
-799 KTPSPVTTPGKP
+799 KTPSPVPPGKS

-847 QRNQMDSAQV
+847 QRNQLDSAQV
-857 DSSTDEDM
+857 DSSTDEGM
-865 NSMAENTTADN
+865 NPMTENSSASMA
-876 PKSTPASMVMKDDPN
+876 KDDPN

-919 HIPSLESF
+919 HIPSLKSF

-942 LDCTDDP
+942 LDCSDDP
-949 SSGEKRSNSMS
+949 PGEKRPNTMS
-960 TKELRIAQRIVL
+960 AKELRIAQRIVL

-980 SLPFREVVSSEIT
+980 SLPFREVVSSEIV

-1006 IIRDKL
+1006 VIREKL
-1012 KLDHI
+1012 KPEHP

-1042 VDSQVYQEARNLEEF
+1042 VESQVYQEARNLEEF

-1074 FLATD
+1074 FLSAD
-1079 KDEEEEV
+1079 RDEDEEV
-1086 FPPNRKYKRIISD
+1086 FPPNRKYRRIVTD